1 MKTKELEKYPLQIL
15 MMTLTSFLTLLIP
28 KLLSYLIDD
37 ILMANNKEKI
47 LPWFMITFGV
57 TSLLMIMKF
66 YFITYNPIKIGIK
79 NTFRLQIKAAK
90 DILNMNQSVYA
101 DEDKGYYYNVCSN
114 SCAAYGDLYE
124 EIHLNLIS
132 CFIYVCG
139 ILAVVFMTNIY
150 LGIFFIVYGIVLIIV
165 SLNISKPLFD
175 MQKNVMVKQDR
186 YLNGIRNII
195 ENKIGI
201 NALHREKFF
210 ADEYKQNIVPYEKHV
225 LRYRF
230 LECLCRQAPNILDQ
244 VCLVV
249 FLFIGG
255 NLVLNQQISIGEFLM
270 MYQYMAY
277 FSDPITTACAILMRY
292 RANMVHVARIDK
304 LSDDAKIPKETKKY
318 MTNTE
323 NLFFTEKYDFYKG
336 KEKTDFLFHIDK
348 LKIKKGG
355 FILTDEM
362 DEAAFLTYPIFT
374 VDGDFMKNMYEIPI
388 DKELMHLLQ
397 VDFSDKEILSNPVNL
412 SYGQQQKLAL
422 LRVFGLNSPIL
433 FLDEPLSNLDKKT
446 QENVVAYIRKLKGEK
461 TILVVM
467 HSDELDEAADSVI
480 YIENKK
486 LIQK

>member
-1 MKTKELEKYPLQIL
+1 M
-15 MMTLTSFLTLLIP
+15 
-28 KLLSYLIDD
+28 
-37 ILMANNKEKI
+37 
-47 LPWFMITFGV
+47 
-57 TSLLMIMKF
+57 
-66 YFITYNPIKIGIK
+66 
-79 NTFRLQIKAAK
+79 
-90 DILNMNQSVYA
+90 
-101 DEDKGYYYNVCSN
+101 
-114 SCAAYGDLYE
+114 
-124 EIHLNLIS
+124 
-132 CFIYVCG
+132 CG

-255 NLVLNQQISIGEFLM
+255 NLVLNQKISIGEFLM

-355 FILTDEM
+355 LYVIKGENGSGKSTLIKAIIGLLPKEGHIDGGVIEYNGVDITGNEKCLKSLRGSNIGMIFQNTERAMCPVRTIKSQLYESIFSNEAVKDKRKAKRIIDEKAVHM
-362 DEAAFLTYPIFT
+362 LEQMNI
-374 VDGDFMKNMYEIPI
+374 KNAI
-388 DKELMHLLQ
+388 K
-397 VDFSDKEILSNPVNL
+397 V
-412 SYGQQQKLAL
+412 
-422 LRVFGLNSPIL
+422 LNSYPFELSGGMNQRVGIMMAML
-433 FLDEPLSNLDKKT
+433 MKPDLLLADEPTSALDVIAQRQVVDIFKDIKCSGDT
-446 QENVVAYIRKLKGEK
+446 SMIIVSHNINVVRELADKIIVMKSGRIVEYEDTEIIMDYPKQEYTKQLISAVPVLRRECADEYNIR
-461 TILVVM
+461 
-467 HSDELDEAADSVI
+467 A
-480 YIENKK
+480 
-486 LIQK
+486 

>member
-255 NLVLNQQISIGEFLM
+255 NLVLNQKISIGEFLM

-355 FILTDEM
+355 LYVIKGENGSGKSTLLEAIAVAHGFNPEGGTKNYVFSTYDEYPELC
-362 DEAAFLTYPIFT
+362 DAIRLSKGYRKEKWGYFLRAESFYNVATQEEQYADIAHPSAEYHKQSHGESF
-374 VDGDFMKNMYEIPI
+374 
-388 DKELMHLLQ
+388 
-397 VDFSDKEILSNPVNL
+397 
-412 SYGQQQKLAL
+412 LAL
-422 LRVFGLNSPIL
+422 VHDNFGANGLYL
-433 FLDEPLSNLDKKT
+433 LDEP
-446 QENVVAYIRKLKGEK
+446 
-461 TILVVM
+461 
-467 HSDELDEAADSVI
+467 EAALSP
-480 YIENKK
+480 
-486 LIQK
+486 QR

>member
-186 YLNGIRNII
+186 YLNGIR
-195 ENKIGI
+195 K
-201 NALHREKFF
+201 
-210 ADEYKQNIVPYEKHV
+210 
-225 LRYRF
+225 
-230 LECLCRQAPNILDQ
+230 
-244 VCLVV
+244 
-249 FLFIGG
+249 
-255 NLVLNQQISIGEFLM
+255 
-270 MYQYMAY
+270 
-277 FSDPITTACAILMRY
+277 
-292 RANMVHVARIDK
+292 
-304 LSDDAKIPKETKKY
+304 
-318 MTNTE
+318 
-323 NLFFTEKYDFYKG
+323 
-336 KEKTDFLFHIDK
+336 
-348 LKIKKGG
+348 
-355 FILTDEM
+355 
-362 DEAAFLTYPIFT
+362 
-374 VDGDFMKNMYEIPI
+374 
-388 DKELMHLLQ
+388 
-397 VDFSDKEILSNPVNL
+397 
-412 SYGQQQKLAL
+412 
-422 LRVFGLNSPIL
+422 
-433 FLDEPLSNLDKKT
+433 
-446 QENVVAYIRKLKGEK
+446 
-461 TILVVM
+461 
-467 HSDELDEAADSVI
+467 
-480 YIENKK
+480 
-486 LIQK
+486 